1 MYNKFTQVNV
11 VVLQILK
18 NRVDTHIGQ
27 GGGAD
32 IPPLFKYTFFFN
44 LYSRKS
50 TFCRPSM
57 CVHYKFIDDLKF
69 IRLRNEVNLKK
80 RLHVLREVTLP

>member
-27 GGGAD
+27 GGGG
-32 IPPLFKYTFFFN
+32 
-44 LYSRKS
+44 
-50 TFCRPSM
+50 
-57 CVHYKFIDDLKF
+57 
-69 IRLRNEVNLKK
+69 
-80 RLHVLREVTLP
+80 